1 MFYFTP
7 LNAVLFTFP
16 SRYLFSIGRQSVF
29 SLTGWSRQIRT
40 GFLVPHTTWDTA
52 WVDTYF
58 RLPGYH
64 RLWPAFP
71 DLFNYYYLIL
81 FCSPA
86 TPPWLDSKWFGLFP
100 FHSPLL
106 RESLIC
112 FIFFRVLRCFSSPTC
127 LLISYFIQIRVVEYY
142 SYRVA
147 PFRYPRI
154 KVCND
159 SPWHFA
165 VCCVFLRLLAPR
177 YSPCA
182 LSSLTNFLYNYAC
195 FT

>member
-81 FCSPA
+81 
-86 TPPWLDSKWFGLFP
+86 
-100 FHSPLL
+100 LL
-106 RESLIC
+106 QS
-112 FIFFRVLRCFSSPTC
+112 
-127 LLISYFIQIRVVEYY
+127 
-142 SYRVA
+142 
-147 PFRYPRI
+147 RYPT
-154 KVCND
+154 
-159 SPWHFA
+159 
-165 VCCVFLRLLAPR
+165 
-177 YSPCA
+177 
-182 LSSLTNFLYNYAC
+182 LT
-195 FT
+195 